1 MESNAFIIQ
10 LLEEKGGEIQGR
22 VQLQKL
28 VYFCKAMGVDVNAN
42 NKLYIYG
49 PYSQQVANALQDCV
63 ADNILTESDGVIGKG
78 VNYDI
83 FLNDIVK
90 SENKLSDI
98 SKKIVKDILGL
109 CNQMTT
115 KQLEIT
121 ATTFFI
127 DRQQK
132 VLFGDDDKEAVI
144 RKVSNAKGKRFN
156 HNEIE
161 TSYQTVMEEFFPLEQ
176 KYAISG

>member
-1 MESNAFIIQ
+1 
-10 LLEEKGGEIQGR
+10 
-22 VQLQKL
+22 
-28 VYFCKAMGVDVNAN
+28 
-42 NKLYIYG
+42 
-49 PYSQQVANALQDCV
+49 
-63 ADNILTESDGVIGKG
+63 
-78 VNYDI
+78 
-83 FLNDIVK
+83 
-90 SENKLSDI
+90 
-98 SKKIVKDILGL
+98 
-109 CNQMTT
+109 MTT